1 MQHESCLSKIINH
14 LIRVPR
20 LYRWRETGA
29 ETLAFLYISHVNL
42 LSQFK
47 SVGRCSSRH
56 QTETLLLRKKHQ
68 TKKLTTEKKFAKK
81 WKKVK
86 TLKMKSLE

>member
-1 MQHESCLSKIINH
+1 MQHESWLCKIINH
-14 LIRVPR
+14 SIRVPR
-20 LYRWRETGA
+20 LYRWRKTGA

-56 QTETLLLRKKHQ
+56 QTETLLLRKKHR
-68 TKKLTTEKKFAKK
+68 TKKLTTEKNLQKNGKK
-81 WKKVK
+81 
-86 TLKMKSLE
+86 